1 MPDLTS
7 DRIPDLAL
15 QLVDFIYAAAEFPR
29 VWSEFLAEFAE
40 ACGGGVALAMSFEPP
55 GVQPGSQGYAVGL
68 EQGEEQRNVY
78 ARHAARGLPWDVR
91 GPDPFLGRFAFSN
104 EVVPDDRVA
113 ASDFYREWMEPQG
126 LAPVGPIRHAIAL
139 GQRVPLGRIAILQKK
154 EGRPLTPE
162 MCALGDLLV
171 PHLAAACRLHAAIH
185 ENAALAESLD
195 RVPMGVVLLDS
206 TRRPVLSNRT
216 ARSILEQH
224 DGFSVDRSG
233 LHAQRP
239 SDETALQ
246 QTLRATLEDDAAKRR
261 PESHFMAISRPSGR
275 RAYPVMVSRLLSAI
289 GDSAL
294 HDAVA
299 VLFISDLEG
308 RSFGRT
314 GMLRDLYEL
323 TRAEAELVDL
333 LCDGIAIDEAA
344 RRRGVTTNTAR
355 SQLKQVFSKTGTSR
369 QADLLRLVLAGI
381 APIRDD

>member
-1 MPDLTS
+1 MPELTS
-7 DRIPDLAL
+7 DRIPKLAL
-15 QLVDFIYAAAEFPR
+15 HLVDFIYAAAESPR

-91 GPDPFLGRFAFSN
+91 GPDPFL
-104 EVVPDDRVA
+104 
-113 ASDFYREWMEPQG
+113 
-126 LAPVGPIRHAIAL
+126 
-139 GQRVPLGRIAILQKK
+139 LGRIAILQKK

-239 SDETALQ
+239 SDEATLQ